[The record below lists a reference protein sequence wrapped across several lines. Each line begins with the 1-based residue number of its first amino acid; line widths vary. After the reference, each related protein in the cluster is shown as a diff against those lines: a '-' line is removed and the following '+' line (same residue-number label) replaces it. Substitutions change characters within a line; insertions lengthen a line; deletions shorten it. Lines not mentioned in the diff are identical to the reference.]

1 MKNLVIIL
9 IFSSFNLIGC
19 DQGGKSFPNQDRFI
33 IFGNWKVSSF
43 KSGSI
48 SGITEE
54 EAKEYLGRS
63 VVLEKDSA
71 VFLHDMCINKPQY
84 RIRTANSEEYLYF
97 NFKFPPIELGIDEK
111 EIDILEIYCSDEQIN
126 LNEDD
131 PFYELI
137 IYKDKYLI
145 DSWDGYFFFLE
156 QNP

>member
-9 IFSSFNLIGC
+9 IFTSFNLIGHH
-19 DQGGKSFPNQDRFI
+19 QGGKSFPNQDRFK
-33 IFGNWKVSSF
+33 IFGIWKVSSF
-43 KSGSI
+43 KPGSI
-48 SGITEE
+48 SGISKE
-54 EAKEYLGRS
+54 EAKKYLGRS

-84 RIRTANSEEYLYF
+84 RIRTANAEEYLYF
-97 NFKFPPIELGIDEK
+97 NYKFPPIELGIDKK
-111 EIDILEIYCSDEQIN
+111 EIHILEIYCSDGQIN

-137 IYKDKYLI
+137 IYKEKYLI

-156 QNP
+156 RNS